1 MFQFSGSTSIRLFY
15 SSHSN
20 WVLPSWVPPFGNLR
34 INTYLRF
41 PVAYRSLSRPS
52 SAPDAKAFPLCSSLL
67 QLLLTS
73 SLVLCLSNCMSF
85 ANRLFYSIVVHPY
98 LFEKTFLLLWVLLF
112 FECLLYFVTFV
123 TFQITL
129 PWEFFFLTFVCSIC
143 FLLFDFQCT
152 LPFRLG
158 GLKWIRTTD
167 LALIRRTL

>member
-1 MFQFSGSTSIRLFY
+1 MFQFGRFPTYTYVFSIRYL
-15 SSHSN
+15 
-20 WVLPSWVPPFGNLR
+20 WLR
-34 INTYLRF
+34 IGGFPHSEIYGCNGYLLLT
-41 PVAYRSLSRPS
+41 VAYRSLSRPS

-85 ANRLFYSIVVHPY
+85 ANRLFYSIVVHPSY
-98 LFEKTFLLLWVLLF
+98 SKKPSFFLSFTLFECFPYSVHLWTFLS
-112 FECLLYFVTFV
+112 
-123 TFQITL
+123 TL
-129 PWEFFFLTFVCSIC
+129 PWEFFSLLSCARFA